1 MPGIEKIK
9 KIFFKGGMSGFLL
22 LLFCLSLQAQAFR
35 GLPFI
40 QTFGTDEYAAG
51 IQNWDITQDAR
62 GLLYFA
68 NNFGLLEYDGHYWQT
83 YPVKTGSKVRCVS
96 VGPDGRIYTGS
107 QGDFGYFSSSANG
120 SWEYTSLAEL
130 LPEGSRNFDETWRI
144 YQLKDKV
151 YFCTFQSIF
160 VYDGQS
166 IKTIHPPNPLEFSFL
181 ANDRLYV
188 LDWERGLTVLHNDT
202 LVPVNEGEKFRH
214 QRLVAILPYD
224 QQNLLIVTQQN
235 GLFLYDGHH
244 FSAVEAEPG
253 KIFDQKLLNCAIRLH
268 NGTYAIGSQSNGLF
282 ILDHQLQLLQQ
293 LDKKQGLNDHTIL
306 SLYEDR
312 HQNLWAG
319 HNNGLS
325 YIELSSPFTLLD
337 EKLQIPGSGYAAYK
351 EGDSLYLGTN
361 NGLYAGV
368 LQNSRSGEFKLV
380 KNSQGQVYHIS
391 RQGEELLMGHHKGAF
406 RIRNM
411 EAESLSRQT
420 GVWKFMRLRNSNEL
434 MLEGTYFG
442 FSLYEKGKEGWIWK
456 KNFDDFEESSRIF
469 EEDTEGNI
477 WMTHGYKGVYRL
489 SLNAKKEGL
498 NSIRF
503 YGQKDGLPSNVLN
516 NVHKVG
522 NQLIFT
528 AETGVY
534 RYHSPTDRFVQDTSL
549 TNVFGRDT
557 HVQKLARDANGR
569 LYFMS
574 NTKLGSVLQDEFG
587 RWEADTNRF
596 FKVINLL
603 NDDLNYLTILDNQN
617 ILFGAK
623 EGFIHFNPMQAGRET
638 VPLQVLI
645 RKVESNTQENRVLFG
660 GSYRQNTPQSKIL
673 ESGLNLPYVQNSLR
687 FRFSAP
693 YFDGTAHLT
702 YQYQLE
708 GFEEGWSSW
717 SAQAFKEYTNLPEG
731 QYTFKVRAK
740 NIYGEVSPAALY
752 PFTVSPP
759 WYRAPL
765 AYFTYSLLVIGLFF
779 VGIFT
784 VDRKHKREKE
794 LLTLK
799 QKKALNQKAMEL
811 DSLNKRTKD
820 EITRLENEKLE
831 SEIRHKNKE
840 LATSTMHIVTK
851 NEFIGEIKTH
861 LNSIIREKESKGVS
875 KELGRII
882 KEIDQNIATDK
893 DWEQF
898 QIHFD
903 RVHGDFSRRL
913 RAAHPGLTPQEM
925 KLCAYLRLNLSTKEI
940 AQLMHISVRGVEISR
955 YRLRKKLGLDRQE
968 NLLEFI
974 LSF

>member
-1 MPGIEKIK
+1 MAVSILLCL
-9 KIFFKGGMSGFLL
+9 FFHNLK
-22 LLFCLSLQAQAFR
+22 AQSFR

-40 QTFGTDEYAAG
+40 QTFGSGDYAAG

-68 NNFGLLEYDGHYWQT
+68 NNFGLLEYDGHYWHT

-96 VGPDGRIYTGS
+96 VGTDGRVYTGS
-107 QGDFGYFSSSANG
+107 QGDFGYFSPSSNG
-120 SWEYTSLAEL
+120 SWVYTSLAEM

-144 YQLKDKV
+144 FQLKDKI
-151 YFCTFQSIF
+151 YFCTFQNIY

-166 IKTIHPPNPLEFSFL
+166 IETIHPPNPLEFSFL

-188 LDWERGLTVLHNDT
+188 LDWERGLTVLQNKS

-224 QQNLLIVTQQN
+224 QQHLLIVTQQN

-244 FSAVEAEPG
+244 FSSVDPG
-253 KIFDQKLLNCAIRLH
+253 PANILDQKLLNCAVRLR
-268 NGTYAIGSQSNGLF
+268 NGTYAIGSQSHGLF
-282 ILDHQLQLLQQ
+282 ILDHQLRLVRQ
-293 LDKKQGLNDHTIL
+293 LDKEHGLNDHTIL

-312 HQNLWAG
+312 HHNLWAG

-337 EKLQIPGSGYAAYK
+337 EKLKIPGSGYAAFK
-351 EGDSLYLGTN
+351 ENDTLYLGTN
-361 NGLYAGV
+361 NGLFAGV
-368 LQNSRSGEFKLV
+368 LQNSRSAGFQPV

-391 RQGEELLMGHHKGAF
+391 RQGDELLMGHHNGAF

-411 EAESLSRQT
+411 EALPLSRQT
-420 GVWKFMRLRNSNEL
+420 GVWKFMRLQNSNRL
-434 MLEGTYFG
+434 MLKGTYSG
-442 FSLYEKGKEGWIWK
+442 FSLYEKEETGWRWK
-456 KNFDDFEESSRIF
+456 KDFSNFTESSRIF
-469 EEDTEGNI
+469 EEDEEGNI
-477 WMTHGYKGVYRL
+477 WMTHGYKGVYKL
-489 SLNAKKEGL
+489 SFDAKKGKF
-498 NSIRF
+498 SDIRF

-516 NVHKVG
+516 NVHKLG

-534 RYHSPTDRFVQDTSL
+534 RYHSTTDRFVQDSSL
-549 TNVFGRDT
+549 TNVLGKGT
-557 HVQKLARDANGR
+557 HIQKLAQDANGR

-574 NTKLGSVLQDEFG
+574 STKLGSVLQDEFG

-596 FKVINLL
+596 FKIINLL

-617 ILFGAK
+617 VLFGAK
-623 EGFIHFNPMQAGRET
+623 EGFIHFNPMQVRTEA

-645 RKVESNTQENRVLFG
+645 RRVESNAQQDTTLFG
-660 GSYRQNTPQSKIL
+660 GSFQPAGREPNVKTASLQ
-673 ESGLNLPYVQNSLR
+673 LPYQQNSLR

-693 YFDGTAHLT
+693 YFDGAAHLT

-731 QYTFKVRAK
+731 SYTFMVRAK
-740 NIYGEVSPAALY
+740 NIYGEISPAARY
-752 PFTVSPP
+752 EFKISPP

-765 AYFTYSLLVIGLFF
+765 AYFTYSLLLAGLFF

-784 VDRKHKREKE
+784 VDRKHKRERE

-799 QKKALNQKAMEL
+799 QKKALNQKTMEL
-811 DSLNKRTKD
+811 DSLSKRSKD

-851 NEFIGEIKTH
+851 NEFIGEIKAH
-861 LNSIIREKESKGVS
+861 LNSIIREKESKGIS
-875 KELGRII
+875 KELNKII

-913 RAAHPGLTPQEM
+913 RAAYPSLTPQEM

-955 YRLRKKLGLDRQE
+955 YRLRKKLELDRQE